1 VNGHR
6 GRRPAPRATLTRAI
20 GAFAAVLF
28 AATLGPSQGWADII
42 IDGKNVGD
50 TYTLYDNQELKAT
63 YEIVGA
69 TTTGVFNHLGGSNDL
84 RGTLTIGDTPTGNGT
99 YNLYDDNL
107 ESANTVV
114 GNAGMGA
121 FNQYGGSHEIER
133 GGSLAIGNQAS
144 GTGTYTLNAGSLTTT
159 NADIGLAG
167 IGNFQQNGGTF
178 AVRNTLTL
186 GGPLGG
192 FGSYTLQ
199 GGVLT
204 AGTETIGNA
213 GFGFFTQSGGS
224 NLVRALVMGGSAT
237 GTGTGLYTLNAGTLT
252 AGSEI
257 IGNTGFGFFTQ
268 NGGLNQTGV
277 MTLGLAS
284 PYGTGAYFI
293 AGGSLV
299 ADFVI
304 SGQAGNGSFTQTDGT
319 VLARNGITIGSAG
332 GTSFTNPVPGWNPGS
347 FGSYSLSGGSVQ
359 ANGNVTVGD
368 GGFGSVSQFGGSFL
382 ISGGLVVGNQLKPAT
397 DPNPDGNG
405 VYSIGLGSLTADF
418 AIIGQA
424 GTGSFMQSGGT
435 VVFGT
440 RHGDGGD
447 EGGFNDDERSGALV
461 LGNASTGNGSYDL
474 NPGTVTVGTNEIVI
488 PDLTVNGVEI
498 IGNAGTGTFTQ
509 ESGAHQ
515 VSALLVLGAERT
527 GNGTYVL
534 SGGMLTLSGP
544 AGDEDAAATL
554 VVGGEGTGTFTHNA
568 GDVLLQ
574 GLTVGADQGGTGT
587 YTLNA
592 GTLTLNAAAGAG
604 NEVVGFDGTGTFTQN
619 GGSNTIMNGNGL
631 LLGLDGTGNGTYTIN
646 SGSLSTGFLTV
657 GGSGTGT
664 FTLNGGTVNVTGSLV
679 VGDRG
684 NGGGEGDDGPGGAGF
699 LTVSGGTLTSG
710 SGAIGNAEGSTG
722 TATVTGPGSWTIT
735 AGNLVV
741 GAQGRGLLTIAGG
754 GLVTTTG
761 WNSVVIGDQE
771 SSFGTVTVTDPGS
784 QLAIGGTLTVG
795 NEGQGTLNIRNGGLV
810 TVAGTL
816 PPDLD
821 ETSGRHGAENDDDDA
836 RPLAAIT
843 IGFQGLVAGN
853 GTLQGS
859 SVLNFGTVRP
869 QTVAPNGAV
878 SPGTLVIQGAYTQAM
893 TGTLAIEV
901 TPVTGVS
908 SRLTV
913 TGPAALSGRLALAFD
928 PGVYVQGD
936 AYVLLTGNTVSG
948 TFGSVTQTGNIG
960 LLQPKVTYTPLEVDM
975 TLVPVV
981 LTNHART
988 PNQWRFASYLQRG
1001 AQHLTGG
1008 DLFNAVSAI
1017 AQGSD
1022 GQRQV
1027 ALAAMDGTAYASLPM
1042 VALDTLHG
1050 ATAAVFGHLS
1060 GSSGLGM
1067 AGTGF
1072 LPASTAGGSGAGWG
1086 TSAFQGLTG
1095 TSRDGSGTFGAKSLG
1110 FWAQPL
1116 NGRAM
1121 GSGDALAS
1129 ASAQTSGLMMGRDYQ
1144 LSPHLQVG
1152 ATLGSWQSGATMS
1165 DASGQ
1170 SAGLTTGLVA
1180 AYGQYTWG
1188 DWTINSLAGYT
1199 SDTVAVT
1206 RPLALLGR
1214 TATGNYT
1221 TNDMIAA
1228 LQVSRPMQWGGITV
1242 APGFGVDYA
1251 QTTLPS
1257 ITESGA
1263 DSLNLTLAGG
1273 TVTSLRGTVGIRFT
1287 SPADS
1292 GNFGWTAYAG
1302 YAHEFG
1308 ATEFA
1313 TTATLAG
1320 VSGPP
1325 FAVTTV
1331 MAADSWSAGVG
1342 FGWRLWDG
1350 ADFHMN
1356 YDALLSGIQT
1366 GQSGSIQLDL
1376 HF

>member
-1 VNGHR
+1 MRAAR
-6 GRRPAPRATLTRAI
+6 GTLTKFV
-20 GAFAAVLF
+20 GAFAAVLL
-28 AATLGPSQGWADII
+28 ATTLGPSRGWADII
-42 IDGKNVGD
+42 IDGRNVGD
-50 TYTLYDNQELKAT
+50 TYTLYDDQELEAT

-69 TTTGVFNHLGGSNDL
+69 TTTGVFNHLGGSNEL
-84 RGTLTIGDTPTGNGT
+84 RGTLTIGDTPSGNGT

-107 ESANTVV
+107 ESANTIV

-133 GGSLAIGNQAS
+133 GGALTIGNQVG
-144 GTGTYTLNAGSLTTT
+144 GTGTYTLNAGRLSTTT
-159 NADIGLAG
+159 ADIGVAG
-167 IGNFQQNGGTF
+167 QGNFQQNGGTF
-178 AVRNTLTL
+178 AVSNTMTL

-199 GGVLT
+199 GGELT

-213 GFGFFTQSGGS
+213 GFGNFTQSGGT
-224 NLVRALVMGGSAT
+224 NVVRSLIMGGSAT

-268 NGGLNQTGV
+268 NDGLNQTGV

-284 PYGTGAYFI
+284 PFGTGAYFL
-293 AGGSLV
+293 AGGSVV
-299 ADFVI
+299 ADSVI
-304 SGQAGNGSFTQTDGT
+304 IGQAGNGSFTQTGGT

-332 GTSFTNPVPGWNPGS
+332 GTSFTNPGS
-347 FGSYSLSGGSVQ
+347 FGSYSLLGGSVL

-368 GGFGSVSQFGGSFL
+368 GGFGSIFQFGGTFT
-382 ISGGLVVGNQLKPAT
+382 ISGGGLVVGNQLKPAT
-397 DPNPDGNG
+397 DPNQDGNG

-418 AIIGQA
+418 GIIGQA
-424 GTGSFMQSGGT
+424 GTGSFFQSGGT

-440 RHGDGGD
+440 GHGDGGD
-447 EGGFNDDERSGALV
+447 EGGFNGDEQNGALV
-461 LGNASTGNGSYDL
+461 LGNAASGNGTYDL
-474 NPGTVTVGTNEIVI
+474 NPGTVTVGSNGMVI

-515 VSALLVLGAERT
+515 VSVLLVLGAERT
-527 GNGTYVL
+527 GNGAYVL
-534 SGGMLTLSGP
+534 SGGTLTLSGP
-544 AGDEDAAATL
+544 AGDEDANATL

-574 GLTVGADQGGTGT
+574 GLTVGAEQGGTGT

-592 GTLTLNAAAGAG
+592 GTLTLNASAGEG
-604 NEVVGFDGTGTFTQN
+604 NEIVGLDGTGTFTQN
-619 GGSNTIMNGNGL
+619 GGTNTILNGNGL
-631 LLGLDGTGNGTYTIN
+631 LLGVDGTGNGTYTIN
-646 SGSLSTGFLTV
+646 
-657 GGSGTGT
+657 
-664 FTLNGGTVNVTGSLV
+664 GGTVNVTGSVV
-679 VGDRG
+679 VGG
-684 NGGGEGDDGPGGAGF
+684 SGSGGDEGDGRGGAGF
-699 LTVSGGTLTSG
+699 LTVAGGTLTSG
-710 SGAIGNAEGSTG
+710 SAYIGNAEDATG
-722 TATVTGPGSWTIT
+722 TATVTGPGSWTIA
-735 AGNLVV
+735 AGDLVV
-741 GAQGRGLLTIAGG
+741 GAEGTGAMTITAG
-754 GLVTTTG
+754 GLV
-761 WNSVVIGDQE
+761 SVTSATNRIVIGDDE
-771 SSFGTVTVTDPGS
+771 RAAGTITVTDPGS
-784 QLAIGGTLTVG
+784 QLLTLGTLIVG
-795 NEGQGTLNIRNGGLV
+795 EEGQGTLNIRNGGVV
-810 TVAGTL
+810 TVLGT
-816 PPDLD
+816 PP
-821 ETSGRHGAENDDDDA
+821 SGRNVRGGDDDD
-836 RPLAAIT
+836 RGPFAAVT
-843 IGFQGLVAGN
+843 IGTQGLVAGD
-853 GTLQGS
+853 GTLVGS
-859 SVLNFGTVRP
+859 SILNFGTVRP
-869 QTVAPNGAV
+869 QTVAANGAV
-878 SPGTLVIQGAYTQAM
+878 SPGTLAFQGSYTQGL

-928 PGVYVQGD
+928 PGAYVSGD
-936 AYVLLTGNTVSG
+936 SYVLLTGNTVSG

-960 LLQPKVTYTPLEVDM
+960 LLQPQVTYTPLAVDM

-981 LTNHART
+981 LTNYART

-1008 DLFNAVSAI
+1008 DLFNAVSAL
-1017 AQGSD
+1017 AQSSPS
-1022 GQRQV
+1022 QAQ
-1027 ALAAMDGTAYASLPM
+1027 ASLAAMDGSAYASLPM

-1060 GSSGLGM
+1060 GTGL
-1067 AGTGF
+1067 APVGTGF
-1072 LPASTAGGSGAGWG
+1072 LPSSPAGGSSGWRSGGWG
-1086 TSAFQGLTG
+1086 TTAFQGLTG
-1095 TSRDGSGTFGAKSLG
+1095 AGPDAPGTLGVPDLG

-1116 NGRAM
+1116 SGSAI
-1121 GSGDALAS
+1121 GSGDSLAS

-1144 LSPHLQVG
+1144 LSPHLQIG
-1152 ATLGSWQSGATMS
+1152 ATLGSWQSGASMS

-1170 SAGLTTGLVA
+1170 TAGLTTGLVA
-1180 AYGQYTWG
+1180 AYGQYSWG
-1188 DWTINSLAGYT
+1188 DWTLDALAGYT
-1199 SDTVAVT
+1199 SDTVSVT
-1206 RPLALLGR
+1206 RPLGLLGR

-1221 TNDMIAA
+1221 TNDMLAA
-1228 LQVSRPMQWGGITV
+1228 LQIARPMQWGGITV
-1242 APGFGVDYA
+1242 APGLGVDYA

-1273 TVTSLRGTVGIRFT
+1273 MVTSLRGTAGVRFS
-1287 SPADS
+1287 SPDDG

-1308 ATEFA
+1308 TTQFA

-1325 FAVTTV
+1325 FAVTTA

-1342 FGWRLWDG
+1342 LGWRLWDG

-1356 YDALLSGIQT
+1356 YDALLSSIQT